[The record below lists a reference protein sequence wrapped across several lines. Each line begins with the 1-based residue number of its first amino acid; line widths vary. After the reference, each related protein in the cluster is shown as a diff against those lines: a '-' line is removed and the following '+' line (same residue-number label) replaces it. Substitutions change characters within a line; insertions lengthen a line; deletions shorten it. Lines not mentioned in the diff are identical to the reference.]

1 MPVWRVQGWQ
11 SLIAL
16 VMAVGGIAGA
26 QGEAPEGPAAGDSR
40 DVPVRVTVST
50 DKKVYRSGEVIRI
63 TLSAKNTQPASVTLR
78 FASGQMFDLEIRR
91 GKDRNGERVW
101 QWAEGRMF
109 TMALRS
115 RVLAPGQALTFVEN
129 YGSREMERS
138 SPVPVPRLTPGTY
151 TVVGILTTMGR
162 TPKPFSTATFVVR

>member
-1 MPVWRVQGWQ
+1 MSGWRVRGWAG
-11 SLIAL
+11 LVAL
-16 VMAVGGIAGA
+16 LAVASRVVGA
-26 QGEAPEGPAAGDSR
+26 QGEAAEGPAAGDGR
-40 DVPVRVTVST
+40 DVPVKVTVST
-50 DKKVYRSGEVIRI
+50 DKKVYRPGEVIRI
-63 TLSAKNTQPASVTLR
+63 TLNAKNTQPASVTLR

-162 TPKPFSTATFVVR
+162 TPKPFGTATFVVR